1 MQHTQL
7 SRLESF
13 HCRSVKTLSR
23 DGGIKIS
30 LVYDVI
36 KKRACA
42 LVRKCLD
49 GNVCS
54 SLQKYFTV
62 INHNKE
68 TRNNAHLLRLPAVK
82 TEYARRFFFFM
93 RAKVYNELLIEV
105 RKAKNFHIF
114 EKLLHEYFDNR

>member
-1 MQHTQL
+1 MLKLSHAQL

-13 HCRSVKTLSR
+13 HSRSVKTLSR
-23 DGGIKIS
+23 DGGIKIP
-30 LVYDVI
+30 LVSDMI
-36 KKRACA
+36 KKRPCK

-54 SLQKYFTV
+54 TLQNYFTV

-82 TEYARRFFFFM
+82 TEYARRSFSFM
-93 RAKVYNELLIEV
+93 GAKVYNELPIDYGELKTFIFL
-105 RKAKNFHIF
+105 KN
-114 EKLLHEYFDNR
+114 Y